1 MPDNVYDVSAAPD
14 DPDAAA
20 PPEPSMHDGD
30 TSVYCPVSYA
40 HGKLAVGSRRHA
52 AVYRNRYYYT
62 RSARHLRAF
71 AADPYRYAG
80 PTGGPGPRP
89 RPRIAVLCSPAVDPA
104 ALVDDLAAAFGLT
117 VMDWRRAF
125 AELVLAADR
134 LPMLG
139 ELYEHPAFRWIV
151 DEHFAPAGWA
161 GRLRLNRLRRYVD
174 RRNVRLDDRD
184 WTALSSAFARCQDGV
199 CGVNFPRN
207 ATELAYL
214 CDDGAGPDAIVHA
227 VADDDDGGGGG
238 DDGRKK
244 RDRAAETAVAERLVY
259 QYAILD
265 RIVELDEA
273 ARRDVLARRRA
284 LFRDELAAATRA
296 ERMDRLK
303 KRVRR
308 VVDAIVAETEDV
320 EGRPEAVA
328 NAYCGDDGRR

>member
-1 MPDNVYDVSAAPD
+1 MLPDQVYDVSAAPD
-14 DPDAAA
+14 DPDAAG
-20 PPEPSMHDGD
+20 PPEPSVNNGD
-30 TSVYCPVSYA
+30 TSIYCPVSYA

-52 AVYRNRYYYT
+52 AVYRNRYYYA

-80 PTGGPGPRP
+80 RTGGPGPRP

-104 ALVDDLAAAFGLT
+104 TLVGDLAAAFGLT

-151 DEHFAPAGWA
+151 EEHLAPA
-161 GRLRLNRLRRYVD
+161 GRLRVNGLRRYVD
-174 RRNVRLDDRD
+174 RRNVRLDHRD
-184 WTALSSAFARCQDGV
+184 WTALSSAFARCWDGV

-214 CDDGAGPDAIVHA
+214 CDSGTGPDAIVHA
-227 VADDDDGGGGG
+227 VVDNDGGGA
-238 DDGRKK
+238 GREE
-244 RDRAAETAVAERLVY
+244 RGQVAEAAVAERLVY

-273 ARRDVLARRRA
+273 AKRDVVARRRA
-284 LFRDELAAATRA
+284 LFRDELAAVTRA
-296 ERMDRLK
+296 KRMDRLK
-303 KRVRR
+303 KRLWR
-308 VVDAIVAETEDV
+308 VMDAIAVEVEDE
-320 EGRPEAVA
+320 EGRSAAAA
-328 NAYCGDDGRR
+328 NLYCGDDGRR